1 MEYVRINMVLD
12 LFVNERLQNV
22 GIGDEWEK
30 IDVFNGGNK
39 IEFFES
45 FSEVYDKEL
54 VDSLVKVINESD

>member
-30 IDVFNGGNK
+30 IVLFNSGNK

-54 VDSLVKVINESD
+54 VDSLVKVISESD